1 MYKYIKRFIPFLI
14 FLIIFGILAAVVE
27 IYASLKIKDI
37 IDVVTNNQAGDFA
50 SLSKQTLIYALLL
63 LPLVIMLTYLRGLF
77 MRKSVLVMKKRYLKG
92 VFSKNINEFN
102 SDNNANYLSTMTND
116 FDQIEKNYLMPLL
129 DIIDGITTFIAAV
142 VLFSIAS
149 PIILLICAGLLVI
162 NLFISVLS
170 SKPLNKHNKERS
182 KLFGDYTS
190 YIKEVL
196 SAFHIIKSNN
206 LEDKVRGDFF
216 DKSYKVQQKGYV
228 IDKISSF
235 IFAIQ
240 NANFSFTFITL
251 FLIVGYMAIEGAIT
265 FGLVVLILNSI
276 EKLIWPVINVS
287 ENLPKM
293 FMVKGII
300 QKMEDSLKNK
310 DDHLETVSFDDFQ
323 KIEFKDLSFSYE
335 DNQVL
340 DNINLEFKKGKK
352 YLIIGPSGGGKST
365 ILRLLRKYFYP
376 EVGDILVDNVPLRD
390 IIKEQYFNNIANI
403 DQNIFLFEDTIRNN
417 LTLYRDYSDEEIYD
431 AISKAGLNDF
441 LNSLPGGLDTII
453 YDNGKNVSGGEKSRL
468 AIARG
473 LINNSKIIFLD
484 EAFASLDSKKAKEI
498 EKSILNLKDVTIIN
512 VSHVVFKEHQDL
524 YDKVLVVKDRSVL
537 AKN

>member
-524 YDKVLVVKDRSVL
+524 YDKV
-537 AKN
+537 

>member
-441 LNSLPGGLDTII
+441 LNLLPGGLDTII

-524 YDKVLVVKDRSVL
+524 YDKVLVVKERSVL